1 MVFIKIINFFIN
13 FAKGITFIFFIFLLA
28 ILLAS
33 FNLANKE
40 SKNPF
45 CLNLNVNSIE
55 INDIMVKEYE
65 YKVECSTIYLYINVN
80 DEIDESNVKKLSEL
94 VVEPLKKYQCYIHLQ
109 IDGIS
114 LDKTMYASYNYKND
128 SISFLGG

>member
-13 FAKGITFIFFIFLLA
+13 FAKGITFIFFIFSLA

-45 CLNLNVNSIE
+45 CLNLNVKSIV
-55 INDIMVKEYE
+55 INDIMVKKYE
-65 YKVECSTIYLYINVN
+65 YKVECSTIYVYINVI
-80 DEIDESNVKKLSEL
+80 DEVNESNVRLLSESII
-94 VVEPLKKYQCYIHLQ
+94 ESLKKHKCYVHLQ
-109 IDGIS
+109 IDGVLLSKTIYVSYDYINDNIS
-114 LDKTMYASYNYKND
+114 Y
-128 SISFLGG
+128 LGG

>member
-13 FAKGITFIFFIFLLA
+13 FAKGITFIFFIFSLA

-45 CLNLNVNSIE
+45 CLNLNVKSIV
-55 INDIMVKEYE
+55 INDTSVKKYE

-94 VVEPLKKYQCYIHLQ
+94 VVEPLKKHQCYIHLQ

-114 LDKTMYASYNYKND
+114 LDKTMYVCYDYKND

>member
-1 MVFIKIINFFIN
+1 
-13 FAKGITFIFFIFLLA
+13 
-28 ILLAS
+28 
-33 FNLANKE
+33 
-40 SKNPF
+40 
-45 CLNLNVNSIE
+45 
-55 INDIMVKEYE
+55 MVKKYE